1 MNWQDFYL
9 TTFLV
14 GFLLSL
20 ASFFAGASHG
30 THFHGHGHGHA
41 FGRSTGGRGLSRF
54 NFAAVTAFFAWFG
67 GAGYLLER
75 YSGIWVYFGLVV
87 AIAAGLA
94 GASIVLWFLGKLTA
108 RDHPL
113 DPADYDM
120 VGVLGRVSSPIHRK
134 GTGEIL
140 YLRDGARKCVPAR
153 SEDAGEVARD
163 TEVIVTRYERGIA
176 YVRPWEEIP

>member
-30 THFHGHGHGHA
+30 GHIHGQGHGHA
-41 FGRSTGGRGLSRF
+41 FGRGGGRGVARF
-54 NFAAVTAFFAWFG
+54 NFAAITAFLAWFG

-75 YSGIWVYFGLVV
+75 YSGIWVYLGLVV
-87 AIAAGLA
+87 AVAAGVA
-94 GASIVLWFLGKLTA
+94 GASLVLWFLGKLTA
-108 RDHPL
+108 RDRPL

-120 VGVLGRVSSPIHRK
+120 VGVLGQVSSPIHAK
-134 GTGEIL
+134 GTGEVI
-140 YLRDGARKCVPAR
+140 YLRDGARKAVPAR
-153 SEDAGEVARD
+153 SENASEVARD
-163 TEVIVTRYERGIA
+163 TEVIVTRYEKGIA
-176 YVRPWEEIP
+176 YVRPWEEIQ